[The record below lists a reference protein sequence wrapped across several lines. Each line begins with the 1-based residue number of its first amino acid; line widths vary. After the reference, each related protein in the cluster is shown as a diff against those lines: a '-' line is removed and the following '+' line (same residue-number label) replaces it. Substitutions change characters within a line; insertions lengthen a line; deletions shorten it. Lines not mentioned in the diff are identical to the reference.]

1 MKQESLTE
9 TLEGDEAAQIERVKD
24 FLCSYRMCVQMLG
37 LRRYERQK
45 RDTAEEVEWG
55 TDLLGG
61 GEAYWRARMLE
72 VRSLIESMRNGREKL
87 MLYYHYIRGE
97 SIERASDLLGFS
109 RRTGYRVHS
118 RALFAISFLYERR
131 RKNRE

>member
-1 MKQESLTE
+1 MLTKDVKE
-9 TLEGDEAAQIERVKD
+9 AVACDEEAQIERVKD
-24 FLCSYRMCVQMLG
+24 FLCSYRMCAQMLQ
-37 LRRYERQK
+37 LRRYERKK
-45 RDTAEEVEWG
+45 RVLSEEYEWE

-97 SIERASDLLGFS
+97 SIEHAADLLGFS

-118 RALFAISFLYERR
+118 RALFAVSFLYERR